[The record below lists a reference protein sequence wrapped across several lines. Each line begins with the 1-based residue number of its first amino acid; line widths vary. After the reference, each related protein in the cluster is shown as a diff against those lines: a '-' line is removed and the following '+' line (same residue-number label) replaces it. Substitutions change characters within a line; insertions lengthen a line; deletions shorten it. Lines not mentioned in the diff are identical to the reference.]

1 MSQHATSPA
10 APPPSARLSAAGQLW
25 LSLYWLA
32 YNLQWAA
39 LLAIVLPSQVAAIV
53 GEPRKELATGLVLG
67 GGAFLSLVLTPL
79 AGAWS
84 DRSRSRFGRRH
95 PFLVLGTLLN
105 VLFLLAMGPMAAGT
119 PLAWFM
125 LAYLG
130 VQFGSNLA
138 GGPYAALIPDL
149 VPESQRGAASGW
161 MALMS
166 TLGML
171 AGVVLA
177 GQLAGPGRYVAID
190 GLLSAALVLAMLATV
205 LGVRE
210 RRPVPGSGRD
220 SMAPARRGFF
230 PDPREH
236 RDFYWVLGTRTLV
249 GMGIYTVFSFF
260 QFFLADVLRVA
271 RPEQQTSYLIGAIVA
286 AGIPTSL
293 VGGARSDRVG
303 RKPIIYL
310 SGGVMAAAS
319 VLFVAAGALQS
330 LPAIFAVGALFGL
343 GYGAYQ
349 AVDWALA
356 VDVLPGGGEAARDM
370 GIWHVALVLPQVLAP
385 ALSGVLLS
393 ALKPLSPMTGYV
405 VVFAVTA
412 AWFVA
417 GTLLV
422 SRVRGAR

>member
-1 MSQHATSPA
+1 MRLRGTTGDQPA
-10 APPPSARLSAAGQLW
+10 ARRPAAGHLW

-39 LLAIVLPSQVAAIV
+39 LLAIVLPSQVASLV
-53 GEPRKELATGLVLG
+53 GEARKELATGLVLG

-95 PFLVLGTLLN
+95 PFLVAGTVMN
-105 VLFLLAMGPMAAGT
+105 VVFLLAMGPMVAGT
-119 PLAWFM
+119 PIAWFV

-149 VPESQRGAASGW
+149 VPEQERGVASGW

-177 GQLAGPGRYVAID
+177 GQLARPGRYVAID
-190 GLLSAALVLAMLATV
+190 AAIAAVLVLAMLGTV

-210 RRPVPGSGRD
+210 RRPVDAGTPAAGV
-220 SMAPARRGFF
+220 ARRGFF
-230 PDPREH
+230 PDPRRH

-249 GMGIYTVFSFF
+249 GMGIYSVFSFF
-260 QFFLADVLRVA
+260 QFFLADVLGVA

-286 AGIPTSL
+286 SGIPTSL
-293 VGGARSDRVG
+293 AGGARSDRVG
-303 RKPIIYL
+303 RKPLLYW

-319 VLFVAAGALQS
+319 VLFVAAGAIQS
-330 LPAIFAVGALFGL
+330 LPAIYAVGVLFGL

-356 VDVLPGGGEAARDM
+356 VDVLPGGPDAARDM
-370 GIWHVALVLPQVLAP
+370 GIWHVALVLPQVVAP

-393 ALKPLSPMTGYV
+393 ALKPLSPMAGYV

-422 SRVRGAR
+422 TRVRGAR

>member
-1 MSQHATSPA
+1 VSP
-10 APPPSARLSAAGQLW
+10 PTRLSAAGQLW
-25 LSLYWLA
+25 LSSYWFA

-39 LLAIVLPSQVAAIV
+39 LLAIVLPSQVAAIA
-53 GEPRKELATGLVLG
+53 GEERKELVTGLVLG

-95 PFLVLGTLLN
+95 PFLVAGTLLN
-105 VLFLLAMGPMAAGT
+105 VAFLLAMAPMGAGA

-149 VPESQRGAASGW
+149 VPEAQRGAASGW

-171 AGVVLA
+171 GGVVLA
-177 GQLAGPGRYVAID
+177 GQLARPGRYVGID
-190 GLLSAALVLAMLATV
+190 SLIAVALVLAMLATV

-210 RRPVPGSGRD
+210 RRPDPGTGAV
-220 SMAPARRGFF
+220 APSRRGFF
-230 PDPREH
+230 PSPREH

-249 GMGIYTVFSFF
+249 GMGIYSVFSFF
-260 QFFLADVLRVA
+260 QFFLADVLRVGQ
-271 RPEQQTSYLIGAIVA
+271 PEQQTSYLIGAIVA
-286 AGIPTSL
+286 SGIPTSL

-303 RKPIIYL
+303 RKPLIYL
-310 SGGVMAAAS
+310 SGGVMAVAS
-319 VLFVAAGALQS
+319 VLFVAAGAIPS
-330 LPAIFAVGALFGL
+330 LPAIFAVGVLFGL

-356 VDVLPGGGEAARDM
+356 VDVLPGGADAARDM
-370 GIWHVALVLPQVLAP
+370 GIWHVALVLPQVVAP
-385 ALSGVLLS
+385 ALSGLVLS
-393 ALKPLSPMTGYV
+393 ALKPVSAMTGYV
-405 VVFAVTA
+405 VVFVLAA
-412 AWFVA
+412 AWFIA
-417 GTLLV
+417 GTVLV